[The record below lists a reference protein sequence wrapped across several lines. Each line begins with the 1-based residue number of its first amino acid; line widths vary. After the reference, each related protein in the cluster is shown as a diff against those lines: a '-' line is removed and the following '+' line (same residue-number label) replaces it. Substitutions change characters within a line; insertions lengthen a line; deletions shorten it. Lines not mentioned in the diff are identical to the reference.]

1 MATDYPSNWLYV
13 PHELYGHEI
22 GMASLIRLFV
32 EPDLKAGAEVAL
44 TRDQQHYL
52 ANVMRRREGDVI
64 AVFNGRDGEWRA
76 SIANIFKRAGLL
88 LIEENRKAQASEPD
102 LWLVF
107 ALLKRGPVDLIAEK
121 AAELGVSRL
130 CPVCTERTNTAR
142 LKMDRLRAI
151 ATEAA
156 EQCGR
161 LTLPK
166 IDDPQSLETLLSAW
180 PSDRGLVWLDETGSG
195 APIADVMVARKKGSP
210 DALLIGP
217 EGGFSPTELRL
228 IGKKAYVTP
237 TSMGKRLL
245 RAETACIA
253 ALSTWQALAGDWQS
267 DRPAGLDVI

>member
-1 MATDYPSNWLYV
+1 
-13 PHELYGHEI
+13 
-22 GMASLIRLFV
+22 MASLIRLFV
-32 EPDLKAGAEVAL
+32 EPDLRAGVEVAL
-44 TRDQQHYL
+44 TGDQQHYL
-52 ANVMRRREGDVI
+52 TNVMRRREGDVI

-76 SIANIFKRAGLL
+76 SLVNITKKSGML
-88 LIEENRKAQASEPD
+88 LIEENRQSQIREPD

-107 ALLKRGPVDLIAEK
+107 ALLKRGPIEMIAEK
-121 AAELGVSRL
+121 AAELGVSKL
-130 CPVCTERTNTAR
+130 CPVFTERTNTTR
-142 LKMDRLRAI
+142 LKMDRLHII

-161 LTLPK
+161 LTVPE

-195 APIADVMVARKKGSP
+195 APIADVMLAHGRGSP

-217 EGGFSPTELRL
+217 EGGFSPRELVV
-228 IGKKAYVTP
+228 IGKKTYVTP

-253 ALSTWQALAGDWQS
+253 ALSTWQALAGDWR
-267 DRPAGLDVI
+267 DARPTGLDTI